1 MTPVTNTPASSPSET
16 TVEPADL
23 VLHLT
28 ADGADDVRLSGA
40 KAGRLAQLTRA
51 GFAVPR
57 GFVISSAAAQAFARM
72 NGITAST
79 PADHGRGA
87 AIPPDVETRIR
98 RALEAFGDMPVAV
111 RSSSAAEDLASASF
125 AGVYESIL
133 DVSGP
138 EAVLDAVRRVWA
150 SAHDARVRSYQ
161 ADAAGCAAMSV
172 LVQEMV
178 RADVAGVAFS
188 ADPVTGDR
196 DVVVVSAVRGVG
208 ERLVSGTASAE
219 EWRVKGSQPT
229 RLRNDDVLNVETV
242 LRVAELARRLESL
255 AGAPQDIEWAVEQGQ
270 LRLLQARPLTA
281 VPAAVTWSVPWGGW
295 VRNFRL
301 GEWIGDPV
309 TPSFESWLLTGI
321 EEGMHGHIERLTGW
335 PMPRP
340 FHCIVNGWYYY
351 GLNLLE
357 PGTSRMQVL
366 ARVPTIV
373 GRVSRNLRAVAGITP
388 PTARLGFD
396 WGVREWRE
404 QLLPATE
411 ALVQLADPAV
421 KSAPVTDLVGWIDR
435 LAANAGRNFAS
446 VIGVSGYSAKAEFPL
461 ARFWARHLGG
471 IEGSWLELVRSGD
484 AAAPAAHDVQSLDWF
499 HPTLGELTHTAAR
512 PHAKVRERIVRDRD
526 ALTKRATEALAGT
539 PKLQRQF
546 MALLEEAQRAHVIR
560 EEQSRSMTLAWPAL
574 RVAIL
579 RIGDALVSRGA
590 LASREQ
596 VFFLKRDEIQK
607 ALTTTQS
614 VGLAAQAAAR
624 REGWNRQRALQAPL
638 VLGELPGIFKDAF
651 AQVEQALFEGRPQ
664 DAGEIRGMPGS
675 PGRATGPVK
684 IIRSVEDVSRLRP
697 GDVLVTPVTT
707 PAWTPAF
714 AIVAAVV
721 TDTGSVAS
729 HASVVAREYGIPA
742 VVGTGDATTQLRDGD
757 IVTVDG
763 AKATVRVLQAIGS
776 SSEPGEELLRRSS

>member
-1 MTPVTNTPASSPSET
+1 MPS
-16 TVEPADL
+16 TVEAD
-23 VLHLT
+23 
-28 ADGADDVRLSGA
+28 
-40 KAGRLAQLTRA
+40 
-51 GFAVPR
+51 
-57 GFVISSAAAQAFARM
+57 
-72 NGITAST
+72 
-79 PADHGRGA
+79 
-87 AIPPDVETRIR
+87 IR
-98 RALEAFGDMPVAV
+98 RALEAFGDTPVAV

-125 AGVYESIL
+125 AGLYESIL

-138 EAVLDAVRRVWA
+138 EAVLDAVRQVWA

-161 ADAAGCAAMSV
+161 ADAAGCVAMSV

-281 VPAAVTWSVPWGGW
+281 VPAAVSWSVPWGGW

-340 FHCIVNGWYYY
+340 FHLIVNGWYYY
-351 GLNLLE
+351 GMNILE
-357 PGTSRMQVL
+357 PGTSRW
-366 ARVPTIV
+366 RVATRIPTMV
-373 GRVSRNLRAVAGITP
+373 GRVARNLRAVAGISP
-388 PTARLGFD
+388 PTAHLGFD

-404 QLLPATE
+404 QLRPATE
-411 ALVQLADPAV
+411 ELVRRADREV
-421 KSAPVTDLVGWIDR
+421 NSASATELVGWLDR

-446 VIGVSGYSAKAEFPL
+446 VIAVSGYSAKAEFAL
-461 ARFWARHLGG
+461 ARFWAKHSSG
-471 IEGSWLELVRSGD
+471 IDGSWLELVRTGD
-484 AAAPAAHDVQSLDWF
+484 AAAPAAHDVQGLDWF
-499 HPTLGELTHTAAR
+499 HPTLGELTHTAVKPDAS
-512 PHAKVRERIVRDRD
+512 VRQRIVQERD
-526 ALTKRATEALAGT
+526 ALTRRATEALADRPT
-539 PKLQRQF
+539 LQKQF
-546 MALLEEAQRAHVIR
+546 VRLLKEAQRAHVIR
-560 EEQSRSMTLAWPAL
+560 EEQSRSMTLAWPVL
-574 RVAIL
+574 RQAIL
-579 RIGDALVSRGA
+579 RIGDTLVARGS
-590 LASREQ
+590 LATQEQ
-596 VFFLKRDEIQK
+596 VFFLNREEIHD
-607 ALTTTQS
+607 ALNGTTRP
-614 VGLAAQAAAR
+614 GLAAQVSTR
-624 REGWNRQRALQAPL
+624 RLEWNRQRGLQAPL
-638 VLGELPGIFKDAF
+638 ILGELPGLFTTAF
-651 AQVEQALFEGRPQ
+651 AQMEQALFEGRAPES
-664 DAGEIRGMPGS
+664 DEIRGMPGS

-684 IIRSVEDVSRLRP
+684 VIRSVADVARLKP
-697 GDVLVTPVTT
+697 GDVLVTSVTT

-714 AIVAAVV
+714 SIVAAVV

-729 HASVVAREYGIPA
+729 HASVVAREYGLPA
-742 VVGTGDATTQLRDGD
+742 VVGTGNATTRLRDGD
-757 IVTVDG
+757 VVTVDG
-763 AKATVRVLQAIGS
+763 AKATVRVVQAIG
-776 SSEPGEELLRRSS
+776 G